1 MSMDLA
7 RAEQERTIELRR
19 AIHRHPEL
27 GLDLPQTQ
35 RRVLDSLAG
44 LDLDIQLG
52 SECSSVTATL
62 DTGRPGPT
70 VLLRGDMDALPMP
83 EDSGVAFASEIEN
96 RMHACG
102 HDSHVAMLSSA
113 AHILHGMRD
122 QLKGRV
128 RFYFQPGEE
137 GFGGAQLG
145 IDDGVLDG
153 VDCAYA
159 LHIWPTKAA
168 GTLSCRA
175 GTMMASADE
184 FYVRIVGKGGH
195 ASAPHTAKDPIP
207 VGAAFIQALQTFVTR
222 EIPISDPAVVTV
234 AHLQA
239 GTTTNVIPED
249 ALIDGTIRTLSPE
262 IRAQVQEAIPRIASG
277 IAAAHA
283 MTAETRFRIGY
294 PPTVNHADAVA
305 TAQEVCR
312 DLVGDEATI
321 TMRSPDMG
329 AEDFSYILEQV
340 PGAMLFLGVCPEG
353 VDPADAQGCHSNKMQ
368 LNEDSLAVGVA
379 FHVAIARRFLGDADV
394 PEWLS

>member
-7 RAEQERTIELRR
+7 KAEQDRTIELRR
-19 AIHRHPEL
+19 AIHRQPEL
-27 GLDLPQTQ
+27 GLDLPKTQ
-35 RRVLDSLAG
+35 RLVLESLDG
-44 LDLDIQLG
+44 LDLEIQLG
-52 SECSSVTATL
+52 SDCSSVSATL

-83 EDSGVAFASEIEN
+83 EDSGVDFASEIEN

-113 AHILHGMRD
+113 AHILHGMRHE
-122 QLKGRV
+122 LVGRV

-137 GFGGAQLG
+137 GFGGAKLG
-145 IDDGVLDG
+145 IEDGVLDG

-159 LHIWPTKAA
+159 LHIWPTKTA
-168 GTLSCRA
+168 GTLSTRA

-222 EIPISDPAVVTV
+222 EVPISDPAVVTV

-249 ALIDGTIRTLSPE
+249 ALIDGTIRTLSPI
-262 IRAQVQEAIPRIASG
+262 IRAQVQEALPRIANG
-277 IAAAHA
+277 IAEAHG

-294 PPTVNHADAVA
+294 PPTLNHVDAVA

-312 DLVGDEATI
+312 DLVGADATI

-353 VDPADAQGCHSNKMQ
+353 VDPNDAQGCHSNKMQ

-379 FHVAIARRFLGDADV
+379 FHVAMARRFLATSDL
-394 PEWLS
+394 PEWMS